1 MNKEYAEKVE
11 VLLRLLPIV
20 MDEKVFA
27 VHGGSAINLFVR
39 DLPRYSVDIDLT
51 YIPIEGREESLEHI
65 NDHLMSI
72 ADKAKRAFRGMH
84 IVPKLATSKLL
95 CEYQG
100 KQVKV
105 EVNQTKRGIIGGDVQ
120 TLPLC
125 KKAQDEFGMYCE
137 ADIVPM
143 TLLYG
148 GKIAAALSRQHPRD
162 LFDVKY
168 MEYPLAETREGLLFC
183 LLGSDR
189 PIHESFAPN
198 LLDQHDALANQFDGM
213 TDVPFTYEEFKQ
225 TRTQLIQDV
234 FALMTAA
241 DKSFLVSFE
250 QGEPDWGNF
259 DFSYFKDYPS
269 VQWKLLNLQHLK
281 KQNPIKLTA
290 EASKLLSVFG

>member
-189 PIHESFAPN
+189 PIYESFAPN

-213 TDVPFTYEEFKQ
+213 TDVPFTYEEFEQ